1 MTSDAKIGLLLGL
14 VCIFIIAFIINGL
27 PRFRNIVGNDELT
40 TTMNDIV
47 GTENG
52 AVGIG
57 TNERNAPGVFN
68 WRNTVVEETP
78 EDVAREDTGYMSP
91 WGNNDTDYVAENNFD
106 QGNYYNNDSR
116 GGGFEQNNY
125 AYDPS
130 LAYQDIEQ
138 ETPVSDSTST
148 ADQEEVRYQI
158 EFPFVSAP
166 EVVSIDESNSETSV
180 QERPLNGGLSFPNGQ
195 HHSAQST
202 NRNQQTPQQVI
213 QSNKPRTYTIQEG
226 DGSLAKIAKKF
237 YGEVEGNRIVN
248 VNRIYEAN
256 KSVLKSADEIF
267 VGQKIVIPPMPN
279 APAENNQSGGILN
292 SSLFERVRSIGGS
305 RAENIRWY
313 EVKENDSLWKIAVKE
328 LGDGNRYTEIS
339 ELNADIL
346 PDEDDLTLGMRLQ
359 LPAK

>member
-68 WRNTVVEETP
+68 WGNTVVEETS
-78 EDVAREDTGYMSP
+78 EAVAREDTGYMSP
-91 WGNNDTDYVAENNFD
+91 WGNNTYVAGNNREGKVNYNNNF
-106 QGNYYNNDSR
+106 QENSIGQS
-116 GGGFEQNNY
+116 NY

-138 ETPVSDSTST
+138 ETPVSDST

-166 EVVSIDESNSETSV
+166 EVVSIDESNNETSV
-180 QERPLNGGLSFPNGQ
+180 QERPLNGGLSLPNGQ
-195 HHSAQST
+195 HRPAQST
-202 NRNQQTPQQVI
+202 NRNQQNPQQVI

-279 APAENNQSGGILN
+279 APAENNQSSGILN